1 MAGRDLT
8 PEELAEYRQRRGL
21 PPVQDDIT
29 VAEPDITGA
38 QIAGSAVTE
47 IGGNILG
54 EILTQAIGRKI
65 PDAAKRKG
73 AQLVGRFFSGAAS
86 SALAQKVEGKDTEDL
101 SLGRMIAGGTVNNLL
116 TKVKAPLMSPVVRD
130 AAKSAVLA
138 GSERA
143 IADAIDE
150 QEFNPLDVA
159 IATGTGGLLGTAVGK
174 AQYKFSD
181 ADKVSTL
188 IGKNAKEIDEIIAK
202 GEVGKEDLNAL
213 LQDAVGA
220 PITQRQLDRT
230 AERMIR
236 ERTAQA
242 LQSSQNPVPRM
253 LSDIKSFIAPTK
265 ALKGVRNFR
274 EDYLNFAD
282 KIQSAE
288 ALSTRLQNAI
298 DKTIVSK
305 PHLADDINDYIDGMP
320 LSDALLDEGIAG
332 DLQSFRSIEKEVLKE
347 IESILKDSNEL
358 EFVPKEAK
366 AAVLNRLKPL
376 AKDYHRSFDTQQYK
390 AFTNKEFVQNKIS
403 EEEVLE
409 EITSSR
415 IMQGTDPE
423 EAEKVAKRHLKHIK
437 SLFAKAKD
445 KGTGRSKQA
454 DLLVSLPG
462 RFEVIID
469 GHAPGPKERAFLG
482 EVDQAFLASG
492 LKARFR
498 IRDSIRH
505 LANME
510 SDVKLKQG
518 LEEAGLISTVKTE
531 DSIEFSP
538 KYTQGTDAQGN
549 QLYIPYESGK
559 AISRLYETG
568 FSRQAADEASNL
580 LAQIYG
586 IGVTGSKAAKVIFNP
601 PSYAVNFM
609 SGQASMLSNGILP
622 SITNIGNYKEGM
634 SLAFREIHSLY
645 NSGAKLSKGAKTISD
660 PAVREK
666 ISNDMAEMY
675 KYGIGNA
682 TIAAN
687 EVADAINNGKLGD
700 FARGLTAGAG
710 KLYSITDTAT
720 RFTIWKHN
728 QKRLTD
734 ILKAGD
740 SLPVTRDQ
748 IKRIAAEITNDTYQN
763 YARTWSLGRKLSR
776 AGILP
781 PFVTFTLEFAR
792 NTANQISYARRMI
805 DGDAFAQK
813 FGFELNETSREIL
826 RAEGFKRLLYLGG
839 VFGAAFGAASFIG
852 DRLGKAFE
860 GDRVDPRDMES
871 FRFFSPSYMRNQD
884 IIATYN
890 PKTKT
895 GTSAATS
902 YLFPHTM
909 FTGLVKSAVA
919 QAQNPFIEAD
929 AEKNVQS
936 ALGAVI
942 DNLVGEGTFIG
953 QNLYRALDNRDV
965 YGKVITDKEGAAKF
979 GALLKE
985 FAFET
990 FKPGFYNEGSRL
1002 YKASKGLGDYSVEE
1016 VLMRQMG
1023 ARLTKVDFSQMAKF
1037 RVQEFVQGYSNA
1049 RGSYTTDAKYKA
1061 DQLTEEQLEQSYR
1074 RAVEQAEVSYDRI
1087 AESFERLKA
1096 FGYTEEERI
1105 NLLREAGVRSTDIF
1119 RIVRGMQF
1127 EPFQRGVQKTLGE
1140 QYTEIAEGKNRRETL
1155 AEIRALRSG
1164 DAQSKFLAE
1173 SLQREHNR
1181 RINDEK
1187 RGRTPQDKLLMNM
1200 SILERVRVLKSMGV
1214 HRNRALFSEMKRK
1227 GVINKE
1233 VGRLLRSL

>member
-1 MAGRDLT
+1 MASRPLT
-8 PEELAEYRQRRGL
+8 AEERERRGL
-21 PPVQDDIT
+21 PALQDDIT
-29 VAEPDITGA
+29 VLEPDITGA

-65 PDAAKRKG
+65 PDVAKREG
-73 AQLVGRFFSGAAS
+73 AKVLGRFLSGAAS

-101 SLGRMIAGGTVNNLL
+101 SIGRMIAGGTVNNLL

-159 IATGTGGLLGTAVGK
+159 IAAGTGGLLGTAVGK

-181 ADKVSTL
+181 ADKVATL

-265 ALKGVRNFR
+265 ALSAVRNFR

-282 KIQSAE
+282 KLQSAE

-298 DKTIVSK
+298 DKTIMAK
-305 PHLADDINDYIDGMP
+305 PHLADDINDYLDGMP

-332 DLQSFRSIEKEVLKE
+332 DLQSFRAIETDAYRE
-347 IESILKDSNEL
+347 IEYFLENSAEL
-358 EFVPKEAK
+358 DFLSADAK
-366 AAVLNRLKPL
+366 KAVLNRLAIVSKS
-376 AKDYHRSFDTQQYK
+376 HRSFDTQQYK
-390 AFTNKEFVQNKIS
+390 AFTNKEFVQNKVTQS
-403 EEEVLE
+403 EVEEEVLN
-409 EITSSR
+409 SLL
-415 IMQGTDPE
+415 MQGVDPE
-423 EAEKVAKRHLKHIK
+423 KAAKDAAKHVKHINK
-437 SLFAKAKD
+437 LFIKARD
-445 KGTGRSKQA
+445 KGSGRSKEG
-454 DLLVSLPG
+454 DLLVALPG
-462 RFEVIID
+462 RFEKVIE
-469 GHAPGPKERAFLG
+469 GHAPGPKERTYLG

-498 IRDSIRH
+498 IRDTIRH
-505 LANME
+505 LANIE
-510 SDVKLKQG
+510 SDIRLKQG
-518 LEEAGLISTVKTE
+518 LEEAGLITKTKTP

-538 KYTQGTDAQGN
+538 KYARGTDAEGR
-549 QLYIPYESGK
+549 QLYIPYEAGK
-559 AISRLYETG
+559 AINRLYDTG
-568 FSRQAADEASNL
+568 FNRQAADEASNL

-601 PSYAVNFM
+601 PSYMVNLIG
-609 SGQASMLSNGILP
+609 GQASMFSNGILP
-622 SITNIGNYKEGM
+622 NIGKTYREGAR
-634 SLAFREIHSLY
+634 LAFREIHSLY
-645 NSGAKLSKGAKTISD
+645 NSGAKLSKGAKKISD
-660 PAVREK
+660 PEVRKK

-700 FARGLTAGAG
+700 IARGLTAGAG
-710 KLYSITDTAT
+710 KLYSISDTAT

-734 ILKAGD
+734 ILNAGNATA
-740 SLPVTRDQ
+740 VNRDQ

-781 PFVTFTLEFAR
+781 PFVTFTLELAR

-805 DGDAFAQK
+805 DGDAFAKK
-813 FGFELNETSREIL
+813 FGIELNEASRRLL
-826 RAEGFKRLLYLGG
+826 REEGFKRLRYLAGTMLLAG
-839 VFGAAFGAASFIG
+839 GAASLVGDAIG
-852 DRLGKAFE
+852 KMSGNA
-860 GDRVDPRDMES
+860 GDRVDPGDMES

-884 IIATYN
+884 IVATYN

-909 FTGLVKSAVA
+909 FTGLLKSAIA
-919 QAQNPFIEAD
+919 QAQNPFIEED

-936 ALGAVI
+936 AVGAVV
-942 DNLVGEGTFIG
+942 DNFVGEGTFIG
-953 QNLYRALDNRDV
+953 QNLYRTLDNRDV

-979 GALLKE
+979 AALLKE

-990 FKPGFYNEGSRL
+990 FKPGFVNEGSRL
-1002 YKASKGLGDYSVEE
+1002 FKAYRGLGDYSIQE

-1023 ARLTKVDFSQMAKF
+1023 ARLTKVDFNQMAKF

-1074 RAVEQAEVSYDRI
+1074 RAVEQAEVSFNRI

-1119 RIVRGMQF
+1119 RIVRGMDF
-1127 EPFQRGVQKTLGE
+1127 EPFQRGVQKTIGE
-1140 QYTEIAEGKNRRETL
+1140 QYTEIAEGKNRSETL
-1155 AEIRALRSG
+1155 AEIRSLRSG
-1164 DAQSKFLAE
+1164 DPKSRFLAE

-1200 SILERVRVLKSMGV
+1200 SILERVRVLRSMGA
-1214 HRNRALFSEMKRK
+1214 HRNRALFAEMKRK

-1233 VGRLLRSL
+1233 VGKLLRSM

>member
-1 MAGRDLT
+1 MASRPLT
-8 PEELAEYRQRRGL
+8 AEERERRGL
-21 PPVQDDIT
+21 PALQDDIT
-29 VAEPDITGA
+29 VLEPDITGA

-73 AQLVGRFFSGAAS
+73 AQLVGRFLSGAAS
-86 SALAQKVEGKDTEDL
+86 SAAAQKIEGKDTEDL
-101 SLGRMIAGGTVNNLL
+101 SIGRMIGAGTVNNLL
-116 TKVKAPLMSPVVRD
+116 TKVKAPLTSPVVRD

-138 GSERA
+138 GSERY
-143 IADAIDE
+143 IGDAIDE
-150 QEFNPLDVA
+150 QEFNPFRLDIA
-159 IATGTGGLLGTAVGK
+159 IAAGTGGLLGTAVGK

-181 ADKVSTL
+181 ADKVATL
-188 IGKNAKEIDEIIAK
+188 IGKSPKEIDEIIAK
-202 GEVGKEDLNAL
+202 GEVGKEDLNEL

-282 KIQSAE
+282 RIQSAE

-298 DKTIVSK
+298 DKTIMSK
-305 PHLADDINDYIDGMP
+305 PHLADDINDYLDGMP

-332 DLQSFRSIEKEVLKE
+332 DLQSFRAIEKEALKE

-358 EFVPKEAK
+358 EFLSKEAK
-366 AAVLNRLKPL
+366 AAVLNRLAPL
-376 AKDYHRSFDTQQYK
+376 SKNYHRSFDTQQYK

-437 SLFAKAKD
+437 SMFAKAKD

-498 IRDSIRH
+498 IRDTIRH

-538 KYTQGTDAQGN
+538 KYTQGTDAQGR
-549 QLYIPYESGK
+549 QLYVPYEAGK
-559 AISRLYETG
+559 AINRLYETG

-601 PSYAVNFM
+601 PSYAVNFIG
-609 SGQASMLSNGILP
+609 GQASMFSNGVIPSLSNI
-622 SITNIGNYKEGM
+622 SNYKEGA

-645 NSGAKLSKGAKTISD
+645 NSGAKLSKGAKKISD

-700 FARGLTAGAG
+700 IARGLTAGAG

-728 QKRLTD
+728 VERLKK
-734 ILKAGD
+734 ILNAGD
-740 SLPVTRDQ
+740 ATAVNRDQ

-781 PFVTFTLEFAR
+781 PFVTFTLELAR
-792 NTANQISYARRMI
+792 NTGNQISYALRMI
-805 DGDAFAQK
+805 DGDAFAKK
-813 FGFELNETSREIL
+813 FGIQLNEASRDAL
-826 RAEGFKRLLYLGG
+826 RTEGFKRLFYLAATMSAAY
-839 VFGAAFGAASFIG
+839 GASSLVGDAIG
-852 DRLGKAFE
+852 KMSGDA

-884 IIATYN
+884 IVATYN

-909 FTGLVKSAVA
+909 FTGLMKSAIA
-919 QAQNPFIEAD
+919 QAQNPFIEGD

-936 ALGAVI
+936 ALGAVV
-942 DNLVGEGTFIG
+942 DNFVGEGTFIG

-979 GALLKE
+979 AALLKE

-990 FKPGFYNEGSRL
+990 FKPGFVNEGSKL
-1002 YKASKGLGDYSVEE
+1002 YRALNGLGDYSVEE
-1016 VLMRQMG
+1016 IIMRQMG
-1023 ARLTKVDFSQMAKF
+1023 ARLTKVDFNQMAKF

-1074 RAVEQAEVSYDRI
+1074 RAVEQAEVSYNRI
-1087 AESFERLKA
+1087 SESFERLKA

-1119 RIVRGMQF
+1119 RIVRGMDF

-1155 AEIRALRSG
+1155 AAIRELRTG

-1200 SILERVRVLKSMGV
+1200 SILERVRVLKSMGA
-1214 HRNRALFSEMKRK
+1214 HRNRALFYEMKRK

-1233 VGRLLRSL
+1233 VGKLLRSM

>member
-1 MAGRDLT
+1 MASRSLT
-8 PEELAEYRQRRGL
+8 AEEREQLGL
-21 PPVQDDIT
+21 PPLQDDIT
-29 VAEPDITGA
+29 VLEPDATGA

-54 EILTQAIGRKI
+54 EILTQTLGRRL
-65 PDAAKRKG
+65 PAGAKKELSKL
-73 AQLVGRFFSGAAS
+73 AGRFVSGAAS
-86 SALAQKVEGKDTEDL
+86 SALAQKVEGKEDL
-101 SLGRMIAGGTVNNLL
+101 SLGRMIAGGVVNNML
-116 TKVKAPLMSPVVRD
+116 TKVKAPLTSPVVRD

-143 IADAIDE
+143 IADVIDE
-150 QEFNPLDVA
+150 GEVNPLDIA
-159 IATGTGGLLGTAVGK
+159 IAAGTGGLLGTAVGK

-181 ADKVSTL
+181 SDKVATL
-188 IGKNAKEIDEIIAK
+188 IGKNANEIDELIAK
-202 GEVGKEDLNAL
+202 GEVGKEDLNELLEDAL
-213 LQDAVGA
+213 GRPVS
-220 PITQRQLDRT
+220 QRDLDRT

-242 LQSSQNPVPRM
+242 MQSSQNPVPRM
-253 LSDIKSFIAPTK
+253 ISDIKSFIAPTK

-298 DKTIVSK
+298 DKTIMAK
-305 PHLADDINDYIDGMP
+305 PHLADDINDYLDGMP

-332 DLQSFRSIEKEVLKE
+332 DLQSFRSIETEALSE
-347 IESILKDSNEL
+347 LESILKDSNEL
-358 EFVPKEAK
+358 DFLDGDSK
-366 AAVLNRLKPL
+366 AAVLNRLAIVSKS
-376 AKDYHRSFDTQQYK
+376 HRSFDTQQYK

-409 EITSSR
+409 EVTGSLV
-415 IMQGTDPE
+415 MQGIDPE
-423 EAEKVAKRHLKHIK
+423 KAAKDASKHVKHIK
-437 SLFAKAKD
+437 SLFAKATD

-462 RFEVIID
+462 RFEKVIG

-482 EVDQAFLASG
+482 EVDQPFLASG

-498 IRDSIRH
+498 IRESIRH

-549 QLYIPYESGK
+549 QLYVPYEAGK
-559 AISRLYETG
+559 AIHRLYETG
-568 FSRQAADEASNL
+568 FNRQAADEASNV

-601 PSYAVNFM
+601 PSYAVNLIG
-609 SGQASMLSNGILP
+609 GQASMLSNGIIP
-622 SITNIGNYKEGM
+622 NIGKNYREGA
-634 SLAFREIHSLY
+634 SLAFREVHSLY
-645 NSGAKLSKGAKTISD
+645 NSGAKLSKGQKKISD

-687 EVADAINNGKLGD
+687 EVADAINNGKMGD
-700 FARGLTAGAG
+700 IARGLTAGAG

-734 ILKAGD
+734 ILNAGD
-740 SLPVTRDQ
+740 ALSANRDQ

-781 PFVTFTLEFAR
+781 PFVTFTLELAR
-792 NTANQISYARRMI
+792 NTGNQISYALRMI
-805 DGDAFAQK
+805 NGDAFAQK
-813 FGFELNETSREIL
+813 FGIELNETSRDLL
-826 RAEGFKRLLYLGG
+826 RAEGYKRLMYLAGTMSLAY
-839 VFGAAFGAASFIG
+839 GASSLVGDAIG
-852 DRLGKAFE
+852 KMSGNA

-884 IIATYN
+884 IVATYN

-990 FKPGFYNEGSRL
+990 FKPGFVNEGSRL

-1023 ARLTKVDFSQMAKF
+1023 ARLTKVDFNQMAKF

-1074 RAVEQAEVSYDRI
+1074 RAVQQAEVSYDRI

-1096 FGYTEEERI
+1096 FGYTEEDRI

-1233 VGRLLRSL
+1233 VGKLLRSA

>member
-1 MAGRDLT
+1 MASRSLT
-8 PEELAEYRQRRGL
+8 AEEREQLGL
-21 PPVQDDIT
+21 PPLQDDIT
-29 VAEPDITGA
+29 VLEPDATGA

-54 EILTQAIGRKI
+54 EILTQTLGRRL
-65 PDAAKRKG
+65 PAGAKKELSKL
-73 AQLVGRFFSGAAS
+73 AGRFVSGAAS
-86 SALAQKVEGKDTEDL
+86 SALAQKVEGKEDL
-101 SLGRMIAGGTVNNLL
+101 SLGRMIAGGVVNNML
-116 TKVKAPLMSPVVRD
+116 TKVKAPLTSPVVRD

-143 IADAIDE
+143 IADVIDE
-150 QEFNPLDVA
+150 GEVNPLDIA
-159 IATGTGGLLGTAVGK
+159 IAAGTGGLLGTAVGK

-181 ADKVSTL
+181 SDKVATL
-188 IGKNAKEIDEIIAK
+188 IGKNANEIDELIAK
-202 GEVGKEDLNAL
+202 GEVGKEDLNELLEDAL
-213 LQDAVGA
+213 GRPVSQKD
-220 PITQRQLDRT
+220 LDRT
-230 AERMIR
+230 SERMIR

-253 LSDIKSFIAPTK
+253 ISDIKSFIAPTK

-298 DKTIVSK
+298 DKTVMAK
-305 PHLADDINDYIDGMP
+305 PHLADDINDYLDGMP

-332 DLQSFRSIEKEVLKE
+332 DLQSFRAIETEALSGL
-347 IESILKDSNEL
+347 ESILKDSAEL
-358 EFVPKEAK
+358 DFLDADSK
-366 AAVLNRLKPL
+366 AAVLNRLAIVSKS
-376 AKDYHRSFDTQQYK
+376 HRSFDTQQYK
-390 AFTNKEFVQNKIS
+390 AFTNKEFVQNKIP

-409 EITSSR
+409 EVMGSLV
-415 IMQGTDPE
+415 MQGIDPE
-423 EAEKVAKRHLKHIK
+423 KAAKEAAKHVKHIK
-437 SLFAKAKD
+437 SLFAKATD

-462 RFEVIID
+462 RFEKVIG

-498 IRDSIRH
+498 IRESIRH

-518 LEEAGLISTVKTE
+518 LEEAGLMSTVKTE

-549 QLYIPYESGK
+549 QLYIPYEAGK
-559 AISRLYETG
+559 AIHRLYETG
-568 FSRQAADEASNL
+568 FNRQAADEASNM

-601 PSYAVNFM
+601 PSYAVNLIG
-609 SGQASMLSNGILP
+609 GQASMLSNGIIP
-622 SITNIGNYKEGM
+622 NIGKNYREGA

-645 NSGAKLSKGAKTISD
+645 NSGAKLSKGAKKISD
-660 PAVREK
+660 PAIREQ
-666 ISNDMAEMY
+666 ISNDLAEMY

-687 EVADAINNGKLGD
+687 EVADAINNGRLGD
-700 FARGLTAGAG
+700 IARGLTAGAG

-734 ILKAGD
+734 ILNAGD
-740 SLPVTRDQ
+740 SLAVNRDQ

-781 PFVTFTLEFAR
+781 PFVTFTLELAR
-792 NTANQISYARRMI
+792 NTGNQITYALRMI
-805 DGDAFAQK
+805 DGDAFAKK
-813 FGFELNETSREIL
+813 FGVELNETSKQLL
-826 RAEGFKRLLYLGG
+826 RKEGFKRLMYLAGTMSLAYGASSLVGDAIGKMSGG
-839 VFGAAFGAASFIG
+839 A
-852 DRLGKAFE
+852 

-884 IIATYN
+884 IVATYN

-909 FTGLVKSAVA
+909 FTGLLKSAIA

-936 ALGAVI
+936 ALGAVV

-990 FKPGFYNEGSRL
+990 FKPGFVNEGSKL
-1002 YKASKGLGDYSVEE
+1002 FKAYNGLGDYSMEE
-1016 VLMRQMG
+1016 ILMRQMG
-1023 ARLTKVDFSQMAKF
+1023 ARLTKVDFNQMAKF

-1061 DQLTEEQLEQSYR
+1061 DQLSPEQLEQSYR

-1087 AESFERLKA
+1087 SESFERLKA
-1096 FGYTEEERI
+1096 FGYNEEERI
-1105 NLLREAGVRSTDIF
+1105 NLLREAGVRSSDIF
-1119 RIVRGMQF
+1119 RIVRGMDF

-1155 AEIRALRSG
+1155 SEIRALRAG
-1164 DAQSKFLAE
+1164 DPQSKFLAA
-1173 SLQREHNR
+1173 SLEKEHNR

-1200 SILERVRVLKSMGV
+1200 SILERVRVLKSMGA
-1214 HRNRALFSEMKRK
+1214 HRNRALFHEMKRK

-1233 VGRLLRSL
+1233 VGKLLRSA

>member
-1 MAGRDLT
+1 MASRPLT
-8 PEELAEYRQRRGL
+8 AEERERRGL
-21 PPVQDDIT
+21 PALQDDIT
-29 VAEPDITGA
+29 VLEPDITGA

-47 IGGNILG
+47 IGGNVLG

-65 PDAAKRKG
+65 PDAAKRRG
-73 AQLVGRFFSGAAS
+73 MQLVGRFLSGAAS

-101 SLGRMIAGGTVNNLL
+101 SIGRMIAGGVVNNML
-116 TKVKAPLMSPVVRD
+116 TKVKAPLTSPVVRD

-138 GSERA
+138 GSERY
-143 IADAIDE
+143 IGDAVDE
-150 QEFNPLDVA
+150 QEFNPFRLDVA
-159 IATGTGGLLGTAVGK
+159 IAAGTGGLLGTAVGK

-181 ADKVSTL
+181 ADKVATL
-188 IGKNAKEIDEIIAK
+188 IGKNANEIDEIIAK

-230 AERMIR
+230 SERMIR

-298 DKTIVSK
+298 DKTIMSK
-305 PHLADDINDYIDGMP
+305 PHLAEDINDYLDGMP
-320 LSDALLDEGIAG
+320 LSEALLDEGIAG
-332 DLQSFRSIEKEVLKE
+332 DLQSFRSIETEVLLE

-358 EFVPKEAK
+358 EFLPKEAK
-366 AAVLNRLKPL
+366 AAVLEKLKPL
-376 AKDYHRSFDTQQYK
+376 SKEVHRSFDTQQYK
-390 AFTNKEFVQNKIS
+390 AFTNKEFVQNKVS

-437 SLFAKAKD
+437 SMFAKAKD

-462 RFEVIID
+462 RFQVAID

-482 EVDQAFLASG
+482 EVDQPFLASG

-549 QLYIPYESGK
+549 QLYIPYEAGK

-568 FSRQAADEASNL
+568 FSRQAADEASNV

-601 PSYAVNFM
+601 PSYAVNLIG
-609 SGQASMLSNGILP
+609 GQASMLSNGIIP
-622 SITNIGNYKEGM
+622 NIGKNYREGA

-645 NSGAKLSKGAKTISD
+645 NSGAKLSKGQKKISD
-660 PAVREK
+660 PEVRKK
-666 ISNDMAEMY
+666 ISDDMAEMY

-687 EVADAINNGKLGD
+687 EVADAINNGKMGD
-700 FARGLTAGAG
+700 IARGLTAGAG

-734 ILKAGD
+734 ILNAGD
-740 SLPVTRDQ
+740 SLSVNRDQ

-781 PFVTFTLEFAR
+781 PFVTFTLELAR
-792 NTANQISYARRMI
+792 NTGNQISYAMRMI
-805 DGDAFAQK
+805 DGDAFSQK
-813 FGFELNETSREIL
+813 FGVELNETSRQLL
-826 RAEGFKRLLYLGG
+826 RAEGSKRLMYLAGTMSLAY
-839 VFGAAFGAASFIG
+839 GASSLVGDAIG
-852 DRLGKAFE
+852 KMSGNA
-860 GDRVDPRDMES
+860 GDRVDPQDMES

-884 IIATYN
+884 IVATYN

-909 FTGLVKSAVA
+909 FTGLLKSAVA

-990 FKPGFYNEGSRL
+990 FKPGFVNEGSRL
-1002 YKASKGLGDYSVEE
+1002 YKATKGLGDYSVEE

-1023 ARLTKVDFSQMAKF
+1023 ARLTKVDFNQMAKF

-1155 AEIRALRSG
+1155 AAIRELRTG
-1164 DAQSKFLAE
+1164 DAKSKFLAE

-1200 SILERVRVLKSMGV
+1200 SILERVRVLKSMGA
-1214 HRNRALFSEMKRK
+1214 HRNRALFYEMKRK

-1233 VGRLLRSL
+1233 VGKLLRSL

>member
-1 MAGRDLT
+1 MASRPLT
-8 PEELAEYRQRRGL
+8 AEERERRGL
-21 PPVQDDIT
+21 PALQDDIT

-47 IGGNILG
+47 IGGNVLG
-54 EILTQAIGRKI
+54 EILTQTIGRRI
-65 PDAAKRKG
+65 PDSMKRQG
-73 AQLVGRFFSGAAS
+73 IQFLGRFISGAAS

-101 SLGRMIAGGTVNNLL
+101 SMGRMIAGGVVNNML
-116 TKVKAPLMSPVVRD
+116 TKVKAPLTSPVVRD

-138 GSERA
+138 GSERV

-159 IATGTGGLLGTAVGK
+159 IAAGTGGLLGTAVGK

-181 ADKVSTL
+181 ADKVATL

-213 LQDAVGA
+213 LQDAVGR

-265 ALKGVRNFR
+265 ALSAVRNFR

-282 KIQSAE
+282 KLQSAE

-298 DKTIVSK
+298 DKTIMSK
-305 PHLADDINDYIDGMP
+305 PQLADDINDYLDGMP
-320 LSDALLDEGIAG
+320 LSEALLDEGIAG
-332 DLQSFRSIEKEVLKE
+332 DLQSFRAIETEALSE
-347 IESILKDSNEL
+347 LESILKDSAEL
-358 EFVPKEAK
+358 DFLPAGAKE
-366 AAVLNRLKPL
+366 AVLNRLAIVSKS
-376 AKDYHRSFDTQQYK
+376 HRSFDTQQYK
-390 AFTNKEFVQNKIS
+390 AFTNKEFVQNKVS

-409 EITSSR
+409 EVMDSL
-415 IMQGTDPE
+415 IMLGNDAE
-423 EAEKVAKRHLKHIK
+423 KAEKVASQHVKHIK
-437 SLFAKAKD
+437 SLFAKATD

-462 RFEVIID
+462 RFEKVIG

-498 IRDSIRH
+498 IRESIRH

-518 LEEAGLISTVKTE
+518 LEEAGLMSTVKTE

-538 KYTQGTDAQGN
+538 KYTQGTDAQGR
-549 QLYIPYESGK
+549 QLYIPYEAGK
-559 AISRLYETG
+559 AIHRLYETG
-568 FSRQAADEASNL
+568 FNRQAADEASNL

-601 PSYAVNFM
+601 PSYAVNLIG
-609 SGQASMLSNGILP
+609 GQASMLSNGIIP
-622 SITNIGNYKEGM
+622 NIGKNYREGA
-634 SLAFREIHSLY
+634 SLAFREVHSLY
-645 NSGAKLSKGAKTISD
+645 NSGAKLSKGQKKISD

-700 FARGLTAGAG
+700 IARSLTAGAG

-734 ILKAGD
+734 ILNAGNATA
-740 SLPVTRDQ
+740 VNRDQ

-781 PFVTFTLEFAR
+781 PFVTFTLELAR

-805 DGDAFAQK
+805 DGDAFAKK
-813 FGFELNETSREIL
+813 FGIELNETSRRLLKE
-826 RAEGFKRLLYLGG
+826 EGFKRLMYLSGTMLLAG
-839 VFGAAFGAASFIG
+839 GAASLVGDAIG
-852 DRLGKAFE
+852 KMSGNA
-860 GDRVDPRDMES
+860 GDRVDPGDMES

-884 IIATYN
+884 IVATYN

-909 FTGLVKSAVA
+909 FTGLLKSAVA
-919 QAQNPFIEAD
+919 QAQNPFIEED

-936 ALGAVI
+936 AVGAVV
-942 DNLVGEGTFIG
+942 DNFVGEGTFIG
-953 QNLYRALDNRDV
+953 QNLYRTLDNRDV

-979 GALLKE
+979 AALLKE

-990 FKPGFYNEGSRL
+990 FKPGFVNEGSRL
-1002 YKASKGLGDYSVEE
+1002 FKASRGLGDYSIQE

-1023 ARLTKVDFSQMAKF
+1023 ARLTKVDFNQMAKF

-1074 RAVEQAEVSYDRI
+1074 RATEQAEVSFNRI
-1087 AESFERLKA
+1087 SESFERLKA

-1119 RIVRGMQF
+1119 RIVRGMDF
-1127 EPFQRGVQKTLGE
+1127 EPFQRGVQKTIGE
-1140 QYTEIAEGKNRRETL
+1140 QYTEIAEGKNRSETL
-1155 AEIRALRSG
+1155 AEIRELRSG
-1164 DAQSKFLAE
+1164 DAKSRFLAE

-1200 SILERVRVLKSMGV
+1200 SILERVRVLRSMGA
-1214 HRNRALFSEMKRK
+1214 HRNRALFAEMKRK

>member
-1 MAGRDLT
+1 MASRSLT
-8 PEELAEYRQRRGL
+8 AEERERLGL
-21 PPVQDDIT
+21 PPLQDDIT
-29 VAEPDITGA
+29 VLEPDVTGA
-38 QIAGSAVTE
+38 QVAGSAVTE

-54 EILTQAIGRKI
+54 EILTQTIGRRL
-65 PDAAKRKG
+65 PAGAKKELSNL
-73 AQLVGRFFSGAAS
+73 AGRFISGAAS
-86 SALAQKVEGKDTEDL
+86 SALAQKVEGKEDL
-101 SLGRMIAGGTVNNLL
+101 SLGRMIAGGTVNNML
-116 TKVKAPLMSPVVRD
+116 TKVKAPLTSPVVRD

-143 IADAIDE
+143 IADVIDE
-150 QEFNPLDVA
+150 GEVNPLDIA
-159 IATGTGGLLGTAVGK
+159 IAAGTGGLLGTAVGK

-181 ADKVSTL
+181 SDKVATL
-188 IGKNAKEIDEIIAK
+188 IGKNANEIDELIAK
-202 GEVGKEDLNAL
+202 GEVGKEDLNELLEDAL
-213 LQDAVGA
+213 GRPVSQKD
-220 PITQRQLDRT
+220 LDRT
-230 AERMIR
+230 SERMIR

-253 LSDIKSFIAPTK
+253 ISDIKSFIAPTK

-298 DKTIVSK
+298 DKTIMAK
-305 PHLADDINDYIDGMP
+305 PHLADDINDYLDGMP

-332 DLQSFRSIEKEVLKE
+332 DLQSFRAIETEALSGL
-347 IESILKDSNEL
+347 ESILKDSAEL
-358 EFVPKEAK
+358 DFLDADSK
-366 AAVLNRLKPL
+366 AAVLNRLAIVSKS
-376 AKDYHRSFDTQQYK
+376 HRSFDTQQYK
-390 AFTNKEFVQNKIS
+390 AFTNKEFVQNKIP

-409 EITSSR
+409 EVMGSLV
-415 IMQGTDPE
+415 MQGIDPE
-423 EAEKVAKRHLKHIK
+423 KAAKEAAKHVKHIK
-437 SLFAKAKD
+437 SLFAKATD

-462 RFEVIID
+462 RFEKVIG

-498 IRDSIRH
+498 IRESIRH

-518 LEEAGLISTVKTE
+518 LEEAGLMSTVKTE

-549 QLYIPYESGK
+549 QLYIPYEAGK
-559 AISRLYETG
+559 AIHRLYETG
-568 FSRQAADEASNL
+568 FNRQAADEASNM

-601 PSYAVNFM
+601 PSYAVNLIG
-609 SGQASMLSNGILP
+609 GQASMLSNGIIP
-622 SITNIGNYKEGM
+622 NIGKNYREGA

-645 NSGAKLSKGAKTISD
+645 NSGAKLSKGAKKISD
-660 PAVREK
+660 PAIREQ
-666 ISNDMAEMY
+666 ISNDLAEMY

-687 EVADAINNGKLGD
+687 EVADAINNGRLGD
-700 FARGLTAGAG
+700 IARGLTAGAG

-734 ILKAGD
+734 ILNAGD
-740 SLPVTRDQ
+740 SLSVNRDQ

-781 PFVTFTLEFAR
+781 PFVTFTLELAR
-792 NTANQISYARRMI
+792 NTGNQITYALRMI
-805 DGDAFAQK
+805 DGDAFAKK
-813 FGFELNETSREIL
+813 FGVELNETSKQLL
-826 RAEGFKRLLYLGG
+826 RKEGFKRLMYLAGTMFLAYGASSLVGDAIGKMSGG
-839 VFGAAFGAASFIG
+839 A
-852 DRLGKAFE
+852 

-884 IIATYN
+884 IVATYN

-909 FTGLVKSAVA
+909 FTGLMKSAIA

-936 ALGAVI
+936 ALGAVV

-990 FKPGFYNEGSRL
+990 FKPGFVNEGSKL
-1002 YKASKGLGDYSVEE
+1002 FKAYRGLGDYSMEE
-1016 VLMRQMG
+1016 ILMRQMG
-1023 ARLTKVDFSQMAKF
+1023 ARLTKVDFNQMAKF

-1061 DQLTEEQLEQSYR
+1061 DQLSPEQLEQSYR
-1074 RAVEQAEVSYDRI
+1074 RAVEQSEVSYDRI
-1087 AESFERLKA
+1087 SESFERLKA
-1096 FGYTEEERI
+1096 FGYNEEERI
-1105 NLLREAGVRSTDIF
+1105 NLLREAGVRSSDIF

-1155 AEIRALRSG
+1155 SEIRALRAG
-1164 DAQSKFLAE
+1164 DPQSKFLAA
-1173 SLQREHNR
+1173 SLEKEHNR

-1200 SILERVRVLKSMGV
+1200 SILERVRVLKSMGA
-1214 HRNRALFSEMKRK
+1214 HRNRALFYEMKRK

-1233 VGRLLRSL
+1233 VGKLLRST